1 MSCETGGSRP
11 DTRQARDGTCWECD
25 TVTAALR
32 RVVLPL
38 PSGEAR
44 TLSVCE
50 DCFETVYVPLLLAPS
65 RIAD

>member
-1 MSCETGGSRP
+1 MPRETGSSRSN
-11 DTRQARDGTCWECD
+11 TRQERDGICWECD
-25 TVTAALR
+25 TVTTMLR
-32 RVVLPL
+32 RVALPL
-38 PSGEAR
+38 PSGGSS